1 MYAVIKTGGTQQRVV
16 VGDTIYVDKL
26 DLEDGSTVN
35 FDVLMV
41 SEDDETVQVGTPLV
55 EGYKVSGTV
64 NRQVKGK
71 KVLVFKMKAKK
82 NYRRTRGHRQPYT
95 QVEINYIGKEA

>member
-1 MYAVIKTGGTQQRVV
+1 MYAVIKTGGTQQRVQM
-16 VGDTIYVDKL
+16 GDTIYVDKL
-26 DLEDGSTVN
+26 DAADGSTVN
-35 FDVLMV
+35 FEVLMV
-41 SEDDETVQVGTPLV
+41 CENDELVVGTPVV
-55 EGYKVSGTV
+55 EGYTVKGTV

-82 NYRRTRGHRQPYT
+82 NYRRTKGHRQPYT

>member
-1 MYAVIKTGGTQQRVV
+1 MYAVIKTGGTQQRVA

-26 DLEDGSTVN
+26 NAEDGSSVR

-41 SEDDETVQVGTPLV
+41 CDEDNQVQVGTPVV
-55 EGYKVSGTV
+55 EGYTVSGTV

-71 KVLVFKMKAKK
+71 KILVFKMKAKK
-82 NYRRTRGHRQPYT
+82 NYRRTKGHRQPYT